1 VTEEVVEENSKADE
15 EPYERPFLPNHI
27 LDEIGVV
34 FLVAGVVLIF
44 ASLRRPEQ
52 LSFPH
57 VFFAGVLEMMD
68 TVSPLFGALVILAV
82 VVLLVAMPFL
92 DRSEEK
98 HPRKRLVFIAII
110 FALIAF
116 WAAFTIMGF

>member
-1 VTEEVVEENSKADE
+1 MTEEIAEENAKADA

-34 FLVAGVVLIF
+34 FLVSGIILIV

-52 LSFPH
+52 HSFPH
-57 VFFAGVLEMMD
+57 IFFAGVIEMMD

-82 VVLLVAMPFL
+82 VILLVAMPFL
-92 DRSEEK
+92 DRSEER

-110 FALIAF
+110 FALTAF